1 MEADAPK
8 KIGKYDVVDLI
19 GRGEM
24 GVVYEAGDR
33 APGRLV
39 ANKMVTGAAAQGNLL
54 KRFYHEAVHRQPS
67 PQQHCHRL

>member
-24 GVVYEAGDR
+24 GVIYKAVGR
-33 APGRLV
+33 ALGRLV
-39 ANKMVTGAAAQGNLL
+39 VAI
-54 KRFYHEAVHRQPS
+54 
-67 PQQHCHRL
+67 PQLPESGI